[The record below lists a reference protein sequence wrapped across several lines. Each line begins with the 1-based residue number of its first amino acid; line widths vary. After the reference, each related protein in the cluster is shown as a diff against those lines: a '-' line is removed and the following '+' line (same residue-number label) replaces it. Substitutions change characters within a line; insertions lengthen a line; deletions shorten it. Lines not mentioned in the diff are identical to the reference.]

1 MAKPKRQQRR
11 ASQRQKVKQPHAPER
26 RKWLILATVGA
37 AIAIGLVFFTTRNS
51 EDGSAGGGGQ
61 AATSQQQAAPGLPD
75 TPDYHSL
82 IVSPNDPD
90 KIFLGTHEGLFASSD
105 GGKSWRQTGAIGGD
119 AMSLARDAADD
130 QLLYAAG
137 HGLFQRSEDGGLTW
151 NDIPLD
157 DAISETGSIDG
168 EKAVDIHGFAADPA
182 QPGTVY
188 AAVANRGLYRS
199 TDHGAS
205 FTKLSDTGAAGFG
218 IALTNT
224 KPQRIYLADA
234 GEGLLVSSNEG
245 KTWRLL
251 QPGVISVAISP
262 DDPKRVL
269 AAGEAIY
276 LATDGESFKQV
287 QAGPKD
293 GFGPVVF
300 APSDPLRAYAV
311 AYDRVL
317 YVSQDGGATWRVA

>member
-1 MAKPKRQQRR
+1 MAKPKR
-11 ASQRQKVKQPHAPER
+11 RQEAKQPPATER
-26 RKWLILATVGA
+26 RKWLILAAVGI
-37 AIAIGLVFFTTRNS
+37 AIAIVLVFVTTRNAG
-51 EDGSAGGGGQ
+51 DGGAGDGGQ

-90 KIFLGTHEGLFASSD
+90 KIFLGTHEGLFSSSD
-105 GGKSWRQTGAIGGD
+105 GGISWRNTGALQGD
-119 AMSLARDAADD
+119 AMNLARDASDD

-137 HGLFQRSEDGGLTW
+137 HGLFQRSDDDGATW

-168 EKAVDIHGFAADPA
+168 EKAVDIHGFAADPT

-234 GEGLLVSSNEG
+234 SEGLLVSSNEG

-269 AAGEAIY
+269 AAGNAIY

-293 GFGPVVF
+293 GFGSIVF

-311 AYDRVL
+311 GYDRVL
-317 YVSQDGGATWRVA
+317 YVSQDGGNTWSKR

>member
-1 MAKPKRQQRR
+1 MAKPKR
-11 ASQRQKVKQPHAPER
+11 RQEAKQPPDPER
-26 RKWLILATVGA
+26 RKWLILAAVGI
-37 AIAIGLVFFTTRNS
+37 AIAIVLVFVTTRNA
-51 EDGSAGGGGQ
+51 EDGGAGDAGQ
-61 AATSQQQAAPGLPD
+61 TATSQQQAAPGLPD

-105 GGKSWRQTGAIGGD
+105 GGKSWRQTGAIEGD
-119 AMSLARDAADD
+119 AMSLARDATDD

-137 HGLFQRSEDGGLTW
+137 HGLFQRSEDGGATW

-157 DAISETGSIDG
+157 DAISETSSIDG
-168 EKAVDIHGFAADPA
+168 AKAVDIHGFAADPA

-199 TDHGAS
+199 TDYGES
-205 FTKLSDTGAAGFG
+205 FTKLSDTGAAAMGV
-218 IALTNT
+218 ALTDT
-224 KPQRIYLADA
+224 KPQRIYLADM

>member
-1 MAKPKRQQRR
+1 MTTPRRRQED
-11 ASQRQKVKQPHAPER
+11 KQPPAPRR
-26 RKWLILATVGA
+26 RKWLILATVGT
-37 AIAIGLVFFTTRNS
+37 AIAILLVFVVTRNP
-51 EDGSAGGGGQ
+51 EDGGAGDGGQ
-61 AATSQQQAAPGLPD
+61 AATSQPEAAPGLPE

-82 IVSPNDPD
+82 IVSPDDPD
-90 KIFLGTHEGLFASSD
+90 KIFLGTHEGLFSSSD
-105 GGKSWRQTGAIGGD
+105 GGKSWRQTGAIEGD
-119 AMSLARDAADD
+119 AMSLARDASDD

-137 HGLFQRSEDGGLTW
+137 HQLFQRSEDGGATW

-157 DAISETGSIDG
+157 DAISETSSLDG
-168 EKAVDIHGFAADPA
+168 AKAVDIHGFASDPA

-199 TDHGAS
+199 TDHGES

-218 IALTNT
+218 IALTDT

-234 GEGLLVSSNEG
+234 RDGLLVSSNEG

-251 QPGVISVAISP
+251 QPGVFSVAISP

-269 AAGEAIY
+269 AAGKAIY

-293 GFGPVVF
+293 GFGPIAF

-311 AYDRVL
+311 GYDRVL
-317 YVSQDGGATWRVA
+317 YVSKDGGNTWSKR

>member
-1 MAKPKRQQRR
+1 MAKPKR
-11 ASQRQKVKQPHAPER
+11 RQEAKQPPDPER
-26 RKWLILATVGA
+26 RKWLILAAVGI
-37 AIAIGLVFFTTRNS
+37 AIAIVLVFVTTRNA
-51 EDGSAGGGGQ
+51 EDGGAGDAGQ

-82 IVSPNDPD
+82 IVSPDDPD

-157 DAISETGSIDG
+157 DAISETGS
-168 EKAVDIHGFAADPA
+168 VDIHGFAADPA

>member
-1 MAKPKRQQRR
+1 M
-11 ASQRQKVKQPHAPER
+11 
-26 RKWLILATVGA
+26 LAAVGI
-37 AIAIGLVFFTTRNS
+37 AIAIVLVFVTTRNA
-51 EDGSAGGGGQ
+51 EDGGAGDGGQ

-90 KIFLGTHEGLFASSD
+90 KLFLGTHEGLFASSD
-105 GGKSWRQTGAIGGD
+105 GGRSWRQTGAIGGD

-137 HGLFQRSEDGGLTW
+137 HELFQRSEDGGVTW

-157 DAISETGSIDG
+157 DAISESGS
-168 EKAVDIHGFAADPA
+168 VDIHGFAADPA

-234 GEGLLVSSNEG
+234 REGLLVSSNEG
-245 KTWRLL
+245 KTWSLL
-251 QPGVISVAISP
+251 QSGVISVAISP

-276 LATDGESFKQV
+276 LATDGESFKLV
-287 QAGPKD
+287 QTGPKD
-293 GFGPVVF
+293 GFGPIVF

-317 YVSQDGGATWRVA
+317 YVSQDGGATWRMA

>member
-11 ASQRQKVKQPHAPER
+11 ASQRQGAKQPPATER
-26 RKWLILATVGA
+26 RKWLMLAAVGI
-37 AIAIGLVFFTTRNS
+37 AIAIVLVFVTTRNA
-51 EDGSAGGGGQ
+51 EDGGAGDGGQ

-90 KIFLGTHEGLFASSD
+90 KLFLGTHEGLFASSD
-105 GGKSWRQTGAIGGD
+105 GGRSWRQTGAIGGD

-137 HGLFQRSEDGGLTW
+137 HELFQRSEDGGVTW

-157 DAISETGSIDG
+157 DAISESGS
-168 EKAVDIHGFAADPA
+168 VDIHGFAADPA

-234 GEGLLVSSNEG
+234 REGLLVSSNEG
-245 KTWRLL
+245 KTWSLL
-251 QPGVISVAISP
+251 QSGVISVAISP

-276 LATDGESFKQV
+276 LATDGESFKLV
-287 QAGPKD
+287 QTGPKD
-293 GFGPVVF
+293 GFGPIVF

-317 YVSQDGGATWRVA
+317 YVSQDGGATWRMA

>member
-1 MAKPKRQQRR
+1 MAKPKR
-11 ASQRQKVKQPHAPER
+11 RQEAKQPPATER
-26 RKWLILATVGA
+26 RKWLALAAVGI
-37 AIAIGLVFFTTRNS
+37 AIAIVLVFVTTRNT
-51 EDGSAGGGGQ
+51 EDGGSGDGGQ

-82 IVSPNDPD
+82 IVSPDDPD
-90 KIFLGTHEGLFASSD
+90 KIFLGTHEGLFSSSD
-105 GGKSWRQTGAIGGD
+105 GGISWRKTGALQGD
-119 AMSLARDAADD
+119 AMNLARDASDD

-137 HGLFQRSEDGGLTW
+137 HGLFQRSEDGGATW

-168 EKAVDIHGFAADPA
+168 AKTVDIHGFAADPA

-199 TDHGAS
+199 TDYGAS

-218 IALTNT
+218 VALTDT
-224 KPQRIYLADA
+224 KPQSIYLVDA
-234 GEGLLVSSNEG
+234 REGLLVSSNEG
-245 KTWRLL
+245 KTWRPL
-251 QPGVISVAISP
+251 QPGVFSVAISP

-269 AAGEAIY
+269 AAGKAIY

-293 GFGPVVF
+293 GFGSIVF

-311 AYDRVL
+311 GYDRVL
-317 YVSQDGGATWRVA
+317 YVSQDGGNTWSKR